1 MSEPN
6 LPSFELEAL
15 HTLLE
20 QEFDFLKNQDF
31 KSFEA
36 LQQRKQELLNVLVD
50 EISDDRT
57 NLSPEAIQ
65 DLIKDNREL
74 TERLTECQNLQKRN
88 ETLIN
93 QKLTS
98 IQEALSS
105 LGYRDMLS
113 NNETY
118 EHLTKKHLS
127 LIHI

>member
-118 EHLTKKHLS
+118 EHLTKKNR
-127 LIHI
+127 

>member
-50 EISDDRT
+50 EISDDGT

-65 DLIKDNREL
+65 DLIKENREL

-118 EHLTKKHLS
+118 EHLTKKQR
-127 LIHI
+127 

>member
-15 HTLLE
+15 YTLLE

-57 NLSPEAIQ
+57 SLSPEAIQ
-65 DLIKDNREL
+65 DLIKENREL

-118 EHLTKKHLS
+118 EHLTKKHN
-127 LIHI
+127 

>member
-57 NLSPEAIQ
+57 SLSPEAIQ
-65 DLIKDNREL
+65 DLIKENREL

-113 NNETY
+113 NTETY
-118 EHLTKKHLS
+118 EHLTKKHR
-127 LIHI
+127 

>member
-74 TERLTECQNLQKRN
+74 TDRLTECQNLQKRN

-118 EHLTKKHLS
+118 EHLNKKPR
-127 LIHI
+127 

>member
-57 NLSPEAIQ
+57 SLTPEAIQ

-118 EHLTKKHLS
+118 EHLTKKHR
-127 LIHI
+127 

>member
-65 DLIKDNREL
+65 DLIKENREL

-113 NNETY
+113 NIETY
-118 EHLTKKHLS
+118 EHLTKKHR
-127 LIHI
+127 

>member
-65 DLIKDNREL
+65 D
-74 TERLTECQNLQKRN
+74 
-88 ETLIN
+88 
-93 QKLTS
+93 
-98 IQEALSS
+98 
-105 LGYRDMLS
+105 
-113 NNETY
+113 
-118 EHLTKKHLS
+118 
-127 LIHI
+127 

>member
-65 DLIKDNREL
+65 DLIKENREL

-118 EHLTKKHLS
+118 EHLTKKQR
-127 LIHI
+127 

>member
-1 MSEPN
+1 VSEPN

-57 NLSPEAIQ
+57 SLSPEAIQ
-65 DLIKDNREL
+65 DLIKENREL

-118 EHLTKKHLS
+118 EHLTKKNR
-127 LIHI
+127 

>member
-50 EISDDRT
+50 EISDDGT

-65 DLIKDNREL
+65 DLIKENREL

-118 EHLTKKHLS
+118 EHLTKKNR
-127 LIHI
+127 

>member
-57 NLSPEAIQ
+57 NLSPEVIQ
-65 DLIKDNREL
+65 DLIKENREL

-113 NNETY
+113 NTETY
-118 EHLTKKHLS
+118 EHLTKKHR
-127 LIHI
+127 

>member
-1 MSEPN
+1 MGEAN

-20 QEFDFLKNQDF
+20 QEFDFLKKQDF

-50 EISDDRT
+50 EISDDSA
-57 NLSPEAIQ
+57 NLSSEAIQ

-93 QKLTS
+93 QKLNS

-118 EHLTKKHLS
+118 EHLNKKPR
-127 LIHI
+127 

>member
-20 QEFDFLKNQDF
+20 QEFDFLKTQDF

-36 LQQRKQELLNVLVD
+36 LQRRKQELLNVLVD
-50 EISDDRT
+50 EISDDGT
-57 NLSPEAIQ
+57 NISPEAIQ
-65 DLIKDNREL
+65 DLIKENREL

-118 EHLTKKHLS
+118 EHLTKKHR
-127 LIHI
+127 

>member
-57 NLSPEAIQ
+57 SLSPEAIQ
-65 DLIKDNREL
+65 DLIKENREL

-118 EHLTKKHLS
+118 EHLTKKNR
-127 LIHI
+127 